1 MLRLEI
7 VAVRTSAP
15 YLDELICYEGMILDE
30 GHMRYSSR
38 KQYDGDQSKPLL
50 I

>member
-1 MLRLEI
+1 MRRLEI

-15 YLDELICYEGMILDE
+15 FFDKPICYEGMILDE
-30 GHMRYSSR
+30 AF
-38 KQYDGDQSKPLL
+38 KQEGIRRRSVKTLS